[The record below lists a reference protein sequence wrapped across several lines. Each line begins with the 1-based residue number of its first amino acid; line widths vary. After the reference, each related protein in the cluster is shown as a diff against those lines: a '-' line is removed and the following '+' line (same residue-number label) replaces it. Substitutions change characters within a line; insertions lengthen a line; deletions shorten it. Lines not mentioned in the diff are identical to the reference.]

1 MAISTVFK
9 IFFRYD
15 ITLTW
20 LPIFGTP
27 RENKSLEYLT
37 PATMYEVQLQ
47 AVASHLP
54 PSHLN

>member
-9 IFFRYD
+9 RFYGYK

-27 RENKSLEYLT
+27 RENKSLAHST
-37 PATMYEVQLQ
+37 PATVYEV
-47 AVASHLP
+47 
-54 PSHLN
+54 